1 MHGADPNSADE
12 GGNTA
17 LMYAIKKGDYAA
29 VQLLLSSP
37 YLQKCTWAALIYA
50 AMVGNPHILKALVN
64 AGAKIEAHT
73 IMHNTPLM
81 IVAAK
86 GHSDAVV
93 LLIQCS
99 AIFMQL
105 MIIIKLL

>member
-1 MHGADPNSADE
+1 MLQCNCFFQVLIFKNAP
-12 GGNTA
+12 GNT
-17 LMYAIKKGDYAA
+17 
-29 VQLLLSSP
+29 
-37 YLQKCTWAALIYA
+37 ALIYA